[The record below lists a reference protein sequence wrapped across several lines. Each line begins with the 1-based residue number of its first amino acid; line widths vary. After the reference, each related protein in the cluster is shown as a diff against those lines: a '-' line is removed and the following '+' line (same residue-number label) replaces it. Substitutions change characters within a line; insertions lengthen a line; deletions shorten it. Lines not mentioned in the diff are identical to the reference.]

1 MHCEVLRPFQ
11 ATNDETLTIGQIVET
26 TGWREESVLRLIA
39 QRYLREVPLVA
50 ESEPVPDDEKL
61 WQCEECGEQLRAQFR
76 GLHRAKKHPAG
87 VHA

>member
-39 QRYLREVPLVA
+39 QRYLREAPLVA
-50 ESEPVPDDEKL
+50 EPEPGDEKF